1 MDRQASDLRAGGAR
15 RLERAVILVLLSE
28 DDGERSWSRLELREG
43 MGVAEGEFADALEGL
58 LETGVL
64 QQEGDRVWPSPATR
78 RLESL
83 DLIGI

>member
-1 MDRQASDLRAGGAR
+1 MDRESSDLRAGDAR
-15 RLERAVILVLLSE
+15 TLERAVVLVLLSE
-28 DDGERSWSRLELREG
+28 DDGARSWSRQELSEG
-43 MGVAEGEFADALEGL
+43 MGVAEGELARALEGL

-64 QQEGDRVWPSPATR
+64 QQERDRVWPSPAAR